1 MERKS
6 IPILLKATSPEGE
19 TKTFTSIGEAA
30 KELGFSECGVGKA
43 FHEKR
48 NRIGEYELE
57 WLDPELDVNP
67 KLDVHPGAAKR
78 IERLKKTFTQIVC
91 TYCGR
96 QLTREER
103 VKNGFGIYKL
113 NEKTGHLIEEH
124 EVNSIYEGN
133 KITGLSVSSLKNAA
147 DKGNA
152 IITRRKDKQR
162 FILYWQS
169 IHERCFQIRKEERR
183 LETRRKISEEV
194 KRKKLEEEA
203 L

>member
-1 MERKS
+1 MGRKS

-19 TKTFTSIGEAA
+19 TETFTSISEAA
-30 KELGFSECGVGKA
+30 KQLGFSECEVCKA

-57 WLDPELDVNP
+57 WLEPKLDVNP

-91 TYCGR
+91 TYRGR
-96 QLTREER
+96 QLTCKES

-113 NEKTGHLIEEH
+113 NEKTRHLMEEH
-124 EVNSIYEGN
+124 EVNSICEGN
-133 KITGLSVSSLKNAA
+133 KITGLLVSSLKNAA

-152 IITRRKDKQR
+152 IITRRKGKQR
-162 FILYWQS
+162 LILCWQS

-183 LETRRKISEEV
+183 LEMRRKVREEV
-194 KRKKLEEEA
+194 ARKKFRNKRF
-203 L
+203 

>member
-1 MERKS
+1 MGRKS

-30 KELGFSECGVGKA
+30 KELRFGERGVGKA

-48 NRIGEYELE
+48 NRIGEYELK
-57 WLDPELDVNP
+57 WLEPELDVHP
-67 KLDVHPGAAKR
+67 KAAAR
-78 IERLKKTFTQIVC
+78 IERLKKTFTRTIC
-91 TYCGR
+91 IYCNES
-96 QLTREER
+96 LTREDR
-103 VKNGFGIYKL
+103 VKNGFGISKL
-113 NEKTGHLIEEH
+113 SEKTGYPIEDH
-124 EVNSIYEGN
+124 EVNSIYEAN
-133 KITGLSVSSLKNAA
+133 KITGLSVASLKNAA

-183 LETRRKISEEV
+183 LA
-194 KRKKLEEEA
+194 KR
-203 L
+203 

>member
-1 MERKS
+1 MGKKS

-30 KELGFSECGVGKA
+30 KELGFSERGVGKA

-57 WLDPELDVNP
+57 WLEP
-67 KLDVHPGAAKR
+67 KLNVHPKAAAR
-78 IERLKKTFTQIVC
+78 MERLKKMFTRTVC
-91 TYCGR
+91 IYCGGP
-96 QLTREER
+96 LTHEDR
-103 VKNGFGIYKL
+103 VKNGFGISKL
-113 NEKTGHLIEEH
+113 SEKTGYPIEDH
-124 EVNSIYEGN
+124 VVKSIYEAH
-133 KITGLSVSSLKNAA
+133 KLTGLSVSSLTNAA

-169 IHERCFQIRKEERR
+169 IHERCFQIRKEEKW

-194 KRKKLEEEA
+194 KRKKEA
-203 L
+203 

>member
-1 MERKS
+1 M
-6 IPILLKATSPEGE
+6 SPEGE

-30 KELGFSECGVGKA
+30 KELGFSERRVGKA

-48 NRIGEYELE
+48 NRTGEYELE
-57 WLDPELDVNP
+57 WLEPEPDVDPE
-67 KLDVHPGAAKR
+67 AAVR
-78 IERLKKTFTQIVC
+78 IERLKKTFTRTVC
-91 TYCGR
+91 VYCNKP
-96 QLTREER
+96 LTREDR
-103 VKNGFGIYKL
+103 VKDSFGISKL
-113 NEKTGHLIEEH
+113 NEKTGYPMEDH
-124 EVNSIYEGN
+124 EVKSIYEAH
-133 KITGLSVSSLKNAA
+133 KFGLSVSSLINAA

-169 IHERCFQIRKEERR
+169 IHERCFEIRREERW
-183 LETRRKISEEV
+183 LKTRRKISEEV

>member
-1 MERKS
+1 MGRKS
-6 IPILLKATSPEGE
+6 IPILLKATTPEGE

-30 KELGFSECGVGKA
+30 KKLGFSERGVGKA

-48 NRIGEYELE
+48 NR
-57 WLDPELDVNP
+57 
-67 KLDVHPGAAKR
+67 
-78 IERLKKTFTQIVC
+78 TVC
-91 TYCGR
+91 VYCNKP
-96 QLTREER
+96 LTHEDR
-103 VKNGFGIYKL
+103 VKDGFSISKL
-113 NEKTGHLIEEH
+113 NEKTGYPMEDH
-124 EVNSIYEGN
+124 EVKSIY
-133 KITGLSVSSLKNAA
+133 KAHKLTGLSVSSLTNAA

-169 IHERCFQIRKEERR
+169 IHKRCFEIRREERW